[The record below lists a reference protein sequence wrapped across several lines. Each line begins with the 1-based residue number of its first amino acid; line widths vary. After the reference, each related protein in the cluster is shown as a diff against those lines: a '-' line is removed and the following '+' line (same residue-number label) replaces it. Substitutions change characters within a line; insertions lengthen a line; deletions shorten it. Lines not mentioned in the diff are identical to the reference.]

1 MFVSIDSCHDPTRV
15 KVCDGMWSA
24 CGAAGAIFA

>member
-1 MFVSIDSCHDPTRV
+1 LVSIDSCHEPTRV

-24 CGAAGAIFA
+24 CGADGAMSA